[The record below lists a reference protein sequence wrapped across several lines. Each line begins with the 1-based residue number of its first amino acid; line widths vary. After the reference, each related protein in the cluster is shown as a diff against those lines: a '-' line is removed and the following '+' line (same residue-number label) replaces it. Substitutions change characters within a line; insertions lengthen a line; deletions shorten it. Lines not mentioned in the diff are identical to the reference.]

1 MSFILDALRKSET
14 DRQQKGNAE
23 FANVPTSSERPGT
36 PAWLWV
42 LGLLLA
48 INLVVLAGLWLRA
61 DSTTPQPVAVAVPAA
76 SAGVAD
82 ASPANDFAA
91 RVENAKRN
99 APAREEPLQEAPA
112 NPVAAEPAPL
122 PATLPA
128 ALPAPVRT
136 APPERAAT
144 LPTVHELRA
153 NGRLTIPDL
162 HVDIHVFSEIPADRF
177 VFINMTKH
185 KEGSRLAEGPL
196 IEEITADGV
205 VMQHSGLTFFV
216 PRD

>member
-14 DRQQKGNAE
+14 DRQQKGTAE
-23 FANVPTSSERPGT
+23 FANVPTSSERTGT

-48 INLVVLAGLWLRA
+48 VNLVVLVGLWLRP
-61 DSTTPQPVAVAVPAA
+61 DSTTSQPVAVAAPPVSKEAADVPP
-76 SAGVAD
+76 S
-82 ASPANDFAA
+82 NDFAA
-91 RVENAKRN
+91 RVEEAKRN
-99 APAREEPLQEAPA
+99 APAREEPPQEAPA
-112 NPVAAEPAPL
+112 SSAEAEPAPL
-122 PATLPA
+122 PASLPA
-128 ALPAPVRT
+128 TLPAPVRT

-153 NGRLTIPDL
+153 NGRLAIPDL
-162 HVDIHVFSEIPADRF
+162 HVDIHVYSEIPADRF

-196 IEEITADGV
+196 VEEITADGV

>member
-48 INLVVLAGLWLRA
+48 VNLVVLVGLWLRP
-61 DSTTPQPVAVAVPAA
+61 DSTTSQPVAVAAPPVSKEAADVPP
-76 SAGVAD
+76 S
-82 ASPANDFAA
+82 NDFAA
-91 RVENAKRN
+91 RVEEAKRN
-99 APAREEPLQEAPA
+99 APAREEPPKEAPA
-112 NPVAAEPAPL
+112 DSVATEAAPL

-128 ALPAPVRT
+128 TFPAPVRT
-136 APPERAAT
+136 APPQRAAA

-153 NGRLTIPDL
+153 NGRLAIPDL
-162 HVDIHVFSEIPADRF
+162 HVDIHVYSEIPADRF

-196 IEEITADGV
+196 VEEITADGV